1 MCFVLIF
8 RLFCLFRRLPSPVLG
23 IPCLSGRKG
32 TQKDSPR
39 GREEGLE
46 VFLVSG
52 FPSILARLLV
62 SECEVL
68 VLAKEW

>member
-39 GREEGLE
+39 GGEEELG
-46 VFLVSG
+46 VSG
-52 FPSILARLLV
+52 IGLSKHPCTVA
-62 SECEVL
+62 CERM
-68 VLAKEW
+68 